1 MPLKSFFTAQAE
13 LLRLF
18 MMDPNQTVRC
28 IRVEPDMKPLLM
40 KMLAGLDADESSPHL
55 MACSEVP
62 FETEAQY
69 FEALLAELSED
80 VARWERPLAAQGYEF
95 RLWPEDLG
103 FFPPQEKF
111 VTYAGAMADSFPDH
125 VGSFVLILAP
135 DAIADPAA
143 FRKAIEY
150 LAANTPSPWMKY
162 LVIDERQKPVL
173 DKIEEQAPAIV
184 HQTFHISPDEI
195 EAEAKADLAKGYGLT
210 PHEVRQY
217 TALVAGCAF
226 ARREYDEALRLQ
238 QQWVEFAAKEG
249 APAEVANACYNLG
262 NTHMARKDYPAAEE
276 TYGRAL
282 DLALDHHIG
291 PLLPMVL
298 TNLGV
303 TLYRQGRLEQA
314 VQSFQIAR
322 EHCQA
327 QNLKPT
333 EAHVLDCMGKT
344 YEAGGQPDEAARCW
358 NEALAVYDAMSSE
371 TFAAAREGGKAPI
384 LEQLERLGKSVKPMA
399 NVA

>member
-1 MPLKSFFTAQAE
+1 MPLKSFFTAQVE

-18 MMDPNQTVRC
+18 MLDPNQTVRS
-28 IRVEPDMKPLLM
+28 IRVDPDMKPLLM
-40 KMLAGLDADESSPHL
+40 KTLAGMDADESSPHV

-62 FETEAQY
+62 FDTEAQY
-69 FEALLAELSED
+69 FESLLAELAAD
-80 VARWERPLAAQGYEF
+80 VAKWERPLKAAGYEF

-111 VTYAGAMADSFPDH
+111 VTYAGALADSFPDH

-135 DAIADPAA
+135 DAIADPAR

-150 LAANTPSPWMKY
+150 LAANTPSPWMKF
-162 LVIDERQKPVL
+162 LVIDERKEPVL
-173 DKIEEQAPAIV
+173 DKIDERAPAIW
-184 HQTFHISPDEI
+184 HQTFHISPEEI
-195 EAEAKADLAKGYGLT
+195 EAEAKADLAKGYGLS

-226 ARREYDEALRLQ
+226 ARREYDEAFRLQ
-238 QQWVEFAAKEG
+238 LQWVELATKEG

-282 DLALDHHIG
+282 DLALDHNIG

-303 TLYRQGRLEQA
+303 TLYRQGRHDQA
-314 VQSFQIAR
+314 VQSFHIAR

-344 YEAGGQPDEAARCW
+344 YEAGGQPDKAARCW
-358 NEALAVYDAMSSE
+358 NEALAVYDGMSSE

-384 LEQLERLGKSVKPMA
+384 LEQLQRLDARPLNRTGS
-399 NVA
+399 